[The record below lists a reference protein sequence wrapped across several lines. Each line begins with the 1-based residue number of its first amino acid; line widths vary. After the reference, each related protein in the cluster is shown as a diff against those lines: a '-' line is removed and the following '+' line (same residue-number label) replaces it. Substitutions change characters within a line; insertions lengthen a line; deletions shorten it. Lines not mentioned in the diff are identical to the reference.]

1 MESTSSGSEEPR
13 RDEQAEAL
21 LRSLLDSLLKDFSD
35 CFNRGEQLLAVC
47 PDQVMDPEQ
56 RLAMA
61 ERLVEGRKAI
71 TATRALLE
79 ASPEAM
85 AVSMGAMS
93 PWHQLMTEV
102 WSLSARISEQ
112 LN

>member
-1 MESTSSGSEEPR
+1 MI
-13 RDEQAEAL
+13 
-21 LRSLLDSLLKDFSD
+21 KDFSD

-47 PDQVMDPEQ
+47 PDQVMDSEQ